1 MSGAGVVAVVS
12 IACLII
18 RTVFHISHQR
28 NVVSLF
34 DQLSTLFR
42 HEQDPLSG
50 QPSSH
55 IPERRS
61 KPRINARK
69 GTRALIVDDSK
80 TVVVAIR
87 NFLRSAGFETIEAF
101 DAETGLSIIREQNPE
116 LVFLDIMLPGMN
128 GFTALRTIR
137 RDPLVSNIPVIMM
150 SGNEQAVEE
159 FYCSR
164 IGADDFMKKP
174 FSRGDLFHR
183 IDRLLDSEC
192 VPRRAKQDSGAEQQ
206 LSLAAAG

>member
-1 MSGAGVVAVVS
+1 M
-12 IACLII
+12 II
-18 RTVFHISHQR
+18 RTVFHTSQQR
-28 NVVSLF
+28 DIVSLF
-34 DQLSTLFR
+34 DQLSTLFK

-50 QPSSH
+50 EASS
-55 IPERRS
+55 PVTERRS
-61 KPRINARK
+61 KPRSNARK

-137 RDPLVSNIPVIMM
+137 RDALLRDIPVIMM

-174 FSRGDLFHR
+174 FTREDVFLR
-183 IDRLLDSEC
+183 ITRLLDSES
-192 VPRRAKQDSGAEQQ
+192 VPRRAKQEPGTGPDFAA
-206 LSLAAAG
+206 AAAG

>member
-1 MSGAGVVAVVS
+1 
-12 IACLII
+12 
-18 RTVFHISHQR
+18 
-28 NVVSLF
+28 VSLF
-34 DQLSTLFR
+34 DQLSTLFK

-50 QPSSH
+50 EASS
-55 IPERRS
+55 PVTERRS
-61 KPRINARK
+61 KPRSNARK

-137 RDPLVSNIPVIMM
+137 RDALLRDIPVIMM

-174 FSRGDLFHR
+174 FSREDVFLR
-183 IDRLLDSEC
+183 ITRLLDSES
-192 VPRRAKQDSGAEQQ
+192 VPRRAKQEPGTGPDFAA
-206 LSLAAAG
+206 AAAG